1 MLDLETLLGG
11 ECDSAHAE
19 VVLALEGLD
28 PGVGPGVD
36 LQVGEL
42 GELLAAVAAGVLH
55 DLVVDLVLVPG
66 QRVLGR
72 EDSAA
77 LAAVKLG
84 RLLVDRLD
92 VSFQGLGVTVN
103 LDKHHVKSKT

>member
-1 MLDLETLLGG
+1 M
-11 ECDSAHAE
+11 
-19 VVLALEGLD
+19 
-28 PGVGPGVD
+28 
-36 LQVGEL
+36 
-42 GELLAAVAAGVLH
+42 AAGVLH

-84 RLLVDRLD
+84 RLLVDGLN
-92 VSFQGLGVTVN
+92 VSFQGFSVTVN
-103 LDKHHVKSKT
+103 LDKHVVKSKTQ

>member
-1 MLDLETLLGG
+1 M
-11 ECDSAHAE
+11 
-19 VVLALEGLD
+19 
-28 PGVGPGVD
+28 
-36 LQVGEL
+36 
-42 GELLAAVAAGVLH
+42 AAGVLH

-84 RLLVDRLD
+84 RLLVDGLN

-103 LDKHHVKSKT
+103 LDKHVVKSKTLTMICIHLPCYTQDTRV

>member
-1 MLDLETLLGG
+1 M
-11 ECDSAHAE
+11 
-19 VVLALEGLD
+19 
-28 PGVGPGVD
+28 
-36 LQVGEL
+36 
-42 GELLAAVAAGVLH
+42 AAGVLH

-84 RLLVDRLD
+84 RLLVDGLN

-103 LDKHHVKSKT
+103 LDKHVLNSKLSDDLHSFTLLQARHSCLILFSA